1 MNHMALFQGRH
12 FEPRKEM
19 EKALVGYDPYGL
31 TASQK
36 AFQELYGIWFGEY
49 REKLSGVIL

>member
-1 MNHMALFQGRH
+1 MALFQGRH